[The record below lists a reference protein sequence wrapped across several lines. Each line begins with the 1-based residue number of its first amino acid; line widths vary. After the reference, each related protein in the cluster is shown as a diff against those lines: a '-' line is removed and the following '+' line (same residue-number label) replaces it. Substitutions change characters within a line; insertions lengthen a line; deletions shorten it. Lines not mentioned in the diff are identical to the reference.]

1 MLDLP
6 VRPTFLD
13 FHERAFS
20 ADDIAFLLTKPS
32 IRGLT
37 FTGCAIG
44 DEEIGA
50 LCALPRLERLWLAGS
65 AVTDAVLPAIAR
77 VPALNWLV
85 LDNTGITGAGLA
97 ALAGHV
103 TLRNL
108 SLRNTRADDA
118 CVPYIARI
126 APLSN
131 VDLAGSAITRDGLLA
146 LAAHPA
152 VGLCAD
158 DALAPGLA
166 EEFVREQRR
175 LASRTPPGFVA
186 GAGEETAALAALRGF
201 WDGIS
206 AWETQLALDK
216 ATDPLFT
223 DWRQPVRSAIFAQYC
238 TPRHSTSGQAV
249 ASSFGMPPTYARHS
263 VIDVEWLTARKVCV
277 YTTHHAHLQCR
288 FVLMKKGNTWLLDH
302 MQNLFD
308 GWKKGYL

>member
-6 VRPTFLD
+6 ARPTFLD
-13 FHERAFS
+13 FNERAFS
-20 ADDIAFLLTKPS
+20 AADIAFLLSKPS

-44 DEEIGA
+44 DEEVSA
-50 LCALPRLERLWLAGS
+50 LCALPRLERLWLAAS

-85 LDNTGITGAGLA
+85 LDNTGISGAGLA
-97 ALAGHV
+97 ALARHA

-108 SLRNTRADDA
+108 SLRNTRVDDA
-118 CVPYIARI
+118 CIPYIAAI
-126 APLSN
+126 APLSH
-131 VDLAGSAITRDGLLA
+131 VDLSGSAISRDGLLA
-146 LAAHPA
+146 LAAHPT
-152 VGLCAD
+152 VGLYAHD
-158 DALAPGLA
+158 SLAPGLA
-166 EEFVREQRR
+166 QAFMREQRR
-175 LASRTPPGFVA
+175 LASRTPPGFIP
-186 GAGEETAALAALRGF
+186 GAGEEAAALAALHGF

-216 ATDPLFT
+216 ADPLLT

-249 ASSFGMPPTYARHS
+249 ASSFGTPPTYAGHS

-277 YTTHHAHLQCR
+277 YATHHAHLQCR
-288 FVLMKKGNTWLLDH
+288 FVLMKKGHTWLLDH

-308 GWKKGYL
+308 GWKTGYL